1 MFEKIKEYRKLTRE
15 IRAVSQTPCDRD
27 GRHTVKINVSD
38 DSDFLSPFSADA
50 TPLIAGETA
59 AFIDQS
65 VKHLRPGAP
74 LNLEIVGGCID
85 SEERITYE
93 QAIRNYYH
101 AEFIEAVRDI
111 RKNTVQTVIMTAIA
125 AIIFTL
131 AVVLDAH
138 GAESVLL
145 NMIDV
150 VAWVFMWE
158 AADIFVFQRS
168 VLRLKR
174 LRAFGIIRS
183 KITFS

>member
-15 IRAVSQTPCDRD
+15 IRAVSPVSCDNE
-27 GRHTVKINVSD
+27 GRHIVKINVSD
-38 DSDFLSPFSADA
+38 DSGFLSPFSADSK
-50 TPLIAGETA
+50 PLIAGETA
-59 AFIDQS
+59 EFIDQS
-65 VKHLRPGAP
+65 IKHLYPDAP
-74 LNLEIVGGCID
+74 LHIEIVGGCID
-85 SEERITYE
+85 SDERVTYE

-111 RKNTVQTVIMTAIA
+111 RKNTIQTVIMTAIA
-125 AIIFTL
+125 AMIFAL